1 MYKNQLINHHQNA
14 NLSIGSTF
22 LEKVVRQTS
31 LSDYLKEESLL
42 PSFFIDKVCL
52 SI

>member
-1 MYKNQLINHHQNA
+1 MKNQKNRLINLHQNA

-22 LEKVVRQTS
+22 LEKVVQQTS

-42 PSFFIDKVCL
+42 LFFFID
-52 SI
+52 